1 MSSKDPKP
9 EISRLE
15 ELALSVRAGEIKL
28 PKFQRP
34 FVWQRADML
43 KLLDSI
49 YRGYPI
55 GSLLIWHSSQ
65 RLTSE
70 RNIAG
75 LEVGADKPG
84 SFPTLYLLD
93 GQQRLTT
100 LCGALFWDGSNPGS
114 IWDIHFDLESEQFVH
129 PKDVNQ
135 IGLFPL
141 NRLIGTSDFI
151 RQCMKFEHHPRR
163 DKYVATS
170 EKLLRAIKDYKVAV
184 VKIGDMTVEEV
195 APIFERINSTGR
207 KLTMVDLMMA
217 ATWSNGFDLTSEID
231 RIRQAGCAQGFSDIS
246 DGLILR
252 SISAAANLG
261 INKADIQGL
270 RTKSADV
277 LKSAATETLRALPEA
292 LKFLKEYLS
301 IEDLNY
307 LAYGLQ
313 LTYLVEIFRLCIPTP
328 TQKAH
333 LVRWFWFTSAT
344 KYYSGANTGQ
354 NSLDIFTARAFA
366 KGECD
371 EMFAAKDIDITALL
385 FDKFN
390 LRNAS
395 STTFAALLNAQKPQV
410 TLTGLPLDGGHLR
423 LKSSRYFAAFS
434 PSVLWNLNIARV
446 IHPYSEEIGAE
457 GTLVPDRHLLTNA
470 AIRAALENDVVAF
483 VQCRA
488 NLVSEQIR
496 RLTGCATQF
505 SVPLQFDIDAD
516 WTEDSVDE

>member
-1 MSSKDPKP
+1 MNSKDPKP

-100 LCGALFWDGSNPGS
+100 LCGALFWDGSTPGS
-114 IWDIHFDLESEQFVH
+114 IWDIHFDLENEQFVY
-129 PKDVNQ
+129 PKDPNQ

-151 RQCMKFEHHPRR
+151 RQCMKFEHHQSRV
-163 DKYVATS
+163 KYVATS

-217 ATWSNGFDLTSEID
+217 ATWSNGFDLTSEIES
-231 RIRQAGCAQGFSDIS
+231 IRQACKAEGFSDIGDS
-246 DGLILR
+246 IILR

-270 RTKSADV
+270 RAKSADV
-277 LKSAATETLRALPEA
+277 LKQATSETLQAFPAALG
-292 LKFLKEYLS
+292 FLKEFLLIKDVSYM
-301 IEDLNY
+301 
-307 LAYGLQ
+307 AYGLQ
-313 LTYLVEIFRLCIPTP
+313 LTYLAEIFRLCTP
-328 TQKAH
+328 TIAQRNH
-333 LVRWFWFTSAT
+333 LAKWFWFTSIT
-344 KYYSGANTGQ
+344 KYFSGANTGQ
-354 NSLDIFTARAFA
+354 NSEDIITARAFA
-366 KGECD
+366 RGERA
-371 EMFAAKDIDITALL
+371 EMFESQGIDITALL
-385 FDKFN
+385 FDRFN
-390 LRNAS
+390 LRNAT
-395 STTFAALLNAQKPQV
+395 STTFSALLNYQDPLE
-410 TLTGLPLDGGHLR
+410 TLDGKPLDGAHLR
-423 LKSSRYFAAFS
+423 VKSNKFFAAFS
-434 PSVLWNLNIARV
+434 PPSLQHLNISRV
-446 IHPYSEEIGAE
+446 VYPYTGEIQEIA
-457 GTLVPDRHLLTNA
+457 LVNLDRQILTSACVDAVSGND
-470 AIRAALENDVVAF
+470 ALAYT
-483 VQCRA
+483 QCRA
-488 NLVSEQIR
+488 TLIKELVGV
-496 RLTGCATQF
+496 LTGCPIHF
-505 SVPLQFDIDAD
+505 SVPPQFETDGDLAEDIAD
-516 WTEDSVDE
+516 E

>member
-1 MSSKDPKP
+1 MNSKDPKP

-100 LCGALFWDGSNPGS
+100 LCGALF
-114 IWDIHFDLESEQFVH
+114 
-129 PKDVNQ
+129 
-135 IGLFPL
+135 
-141 NRLIGTSDFI
+141 
-151 RQCMKFEHHPRR
+151 EHHQSR

-217 ATWSNGFDLTSEID
+217 ATWSNGFDLTSEIES
-231 RIRQAGCAQGFSDIS
+231 IRQACKAEGFSDIGDS
-246 DGLILR
+246 IILR

-270 RTKSADV
+270 RAKSADV
-277 LKSAATETLRALPEA
+277 LKQATSETLQAFPAALG
-292 LKFLKEYLS
+292 FLKEFLLIKDVSYM
-301 IEDLNY
+301 
-307 LAYGLQ
+307 AYGLQ
-313 LTYLVEIFRLCIPTP
+313 LTYLAEIFRLCTP
-328 TQKAH
+328 TIAQRNH
-333 LVRWFWFTSAT
+333 LAKWFWFTSIT
-344 KYYSGANTGQ
+344 KYFSGANTGQ
-354 NSLDIFTARAFA
+354 NSEDIITARAFA
-366 KGECD
+366 RGERA
-371 EMFAAKDIDITALL
+371 EMFESQGINITALL
-385 FDKFN
+385 FDRFN
-390 LRNAS
+390 LRNAT
-395 STTFAALLNAQKPQV
+395 STTFSALLNYQDPLE
-410 TLTGLPLDGGHLR
+410 TLDGKPLDGAHLR
-423 LKSSRYFAAFS
+423 VKSNKFFAAFS
-434 PSVLWNLNIARV
+434 PPSLQHLNISRV
-446 IHPYSEEIGAE
+446 VYPYTGEIQEIALVNLDRQILTSECVDAVSGN
-457 GTLVPDRHLLTNA
+457 D
-470 AIRAALENDVVAF
+470 ALAYT
-483 VQCRA
+483 QCRA
-488 NLVSEQIR
+488 TLIKELVGV
-496 RLTGCATQF
+496 LTGCPVHF
-505 SVPLQFDIDAD
+505 SVPPQFEMDGDWAEDIAD
-516 WTEDSVDE
+516 E